1 MKALKWTFGILA
13 GLVALLVIA
22 AAIVA
27 ATFDPNR
34 YKPEIVDLVKSRTGR
49 TLSMDGNIALTF
61 FPRIGAHVERVALSG
76 PGGKGTFA
84 RVEDA
89 RVAVALWPL
98 LSRQLIVDRV
108 TLTGLAV
115 DLVRFK
121 DGRTNFDDLAGKGAK
136 PEGKPAPKAP
146 APERG
151 APLAIDIAGVA
162 LKNAT
167 IGWRDEGAGTD
178 LRLSQVALETGR
190 IASGVPG
197 KLQFAARVEGKQPAA
212 NVRVELDTG
221 YRIDFQS
228 LATALSGLDLRLS
241 GDAAGMTGIE
251 ARLRGQKVD
260 LDPASTR
267 IDLDGVELD
276 AKSKDG
282 LDAKF
287 SIPRLALSPDRAES
301 KAINGLVK
309 LARPGE
315 TVDAKLALSAL
326 EAKGKQINFSRFD
339 LDLDAKTG
347 DLSVQGK
354 MASPVALNLEA
365 SQVQLPGLAGDLT
378 VSGPTIPNKSLKI
391 ALKGGARADWAKRS
405 ANADLAARLDDS
417 NIQAKV
423 AVANW
428 AAPAVTFDVTADRL
442 NVDRYLPPKAAAV
455 APASGAAKGQG
466 AAPPTAKAAAS
477 PADETPIDLS
487 ALKTL
492 NASGNIRIG
501 ALQVSNIKAETVA
514 VALKAAGG
522 RLDASPV
529 SATLYQ
535 GSLNGAAAVNANNN
549 TFALKQTLA
558 NVSVGPLLRD
568 AANQDVLEGRG
579 TVTLDVTATG
589 STVTAL
595 KKALAGSA
603 SVALKDGAVK
613 GVDIADAIRQAQA
626 LLGSKRALEQTAKG
640 GRKTDFTDLTA
651 SFVIRNGVA
660 RNDDLKA
667 ASPLLRLAGAGDID
681 IGEGRLDYLV
691 KATVVATS
699 TGQGGKDLSQV
710 AGVTVPVKLTGPF
723 DNLSYTVDAAALAA
737 EVAKGA
743 LQREIERRLGGGAK
757 AGEPQPGGGAGGIE
771 DALRGLFGRK
781 K

>member
-1 MKALKWTFGILA
+1 MKALKWTLGILV
-13 GLVALLVIA
+13 GLVVLVAIA

-34 YKPEIVDLVKSRTGR
+34 YKPEIVELVKSRTGR
-49 TLSMDGNIALTF
+49 TLTMEGNIALTF

-76 PGGKGTFA
+76 PGGQGAFA

-98 LSRQLIVDRV
+98 LSRQVIVDRV

-115 DLVRFK
+115 DLVRYK
-121 DGRTNFDDLAGKGAK
+121 DGRTNFDDLAGRGGKPEAK
-136 PEGKPAPKAP
+136 PSPKARAP
-146 APERG
+146 APG

-167 IGWRDEGAGTD
+167 IGWRDEAAGTD

-197 KLQFAARVEGKQPAA
+197 KLELAARVEGKQPAA
-212 NVRVELDTG
+212 NARVELDTG
-221 YRIDFQS
+221 YRIDFQT
-228 LATALSGLDLRLS
+228 LATALSGLDLKLA
-241 GDAAGMTGIE
+241 GDAAGIAGLE
-251 ARLRGQKVD
+251 ARLRGQKVEV
-260 LDPASTR
+260 DPASTR
-267 IDLDGVELD
+267 IDLDGVQLD

-287 SIPRLALSPDRAES
+287 SIPRLALAPDRAES
-301 KAINGLVK
+301 KAIDGVVK
-309 LARPGE
+309 LVRPGE

-326 EAKGKQINFSRFD
+326 EAKGKQVNFSRFD

-347 DLSVQGK
+347 ELSVQGK

-378 VSGPTIPNKSLKI
+378 VSGPTIPNKSLKV

-405 ANADLAARLDDS
+405 ASADVAARFDDS

-442 NVDRYLPPKAAAV
+442 NVDRYLPPQAGAPAPSSAGAKAVPAGAPAPAAA
-455 APASGAAKGQG
+455 
-466 AAPPTAKAAAS
+466 TATAEK
-477 PADETPIDLS
+477 PIDLS

-492 NASGNIRIG
+492 NATGNLKIG
-501 ALQVSNIKAETVA
+501 ALQVANIKAESVA

-522 RLDASPV
+522 RLDANPV

-535 GSLNGAAAVNANNN
+535 GTLNGAAAVNANNN
-549 TFALKQTLA
+549 SFALKQTLA

-579 TVTLDVTATG
+579 NVTLDLTTAG

-603 SVALKDGAVK
+603 NVALKDGAVK
-613 GVDIADAIRQAQA
+613 GVDIAEAIRQARA
-626 LLGSKRALEQTAKG
+626 LLGSKRALEQAAAG
-640 GRKTDFTDLTA
+640 GRKTDFTELTA
-651 SFVIRNGVA
+651 SFAIKNGVA

-667 ASPLLRLAGAGDID
+667 ASPLLRLAGEGDID
-681 IGEGRLDYLV
+681 IGESRLDYLV
-691 KATVVATS
+691 KATVVATT

-710 AGVTVPVKLTGPF
+710 AGITVPVKLTGPF
-723 DNLSYTVDAAALAA
+723 DSVRYTVDVAALATEA
-737 EVAKGA
+737 AKGA
-743 LQREIERRLGGGAK
+743 LQRELDRRLGGGAK
-757 AGEPQPGGGAGGIE
+757 PGEPQPGGGAGGLE